1 MNSNRVTFVQINLAS
16 SSKYVIVLILFEL
29 IDLTTKHPDV
39 SGP

>member
-16 SSKYVIVLILFEL
+16 SSKYVIVLILLEL
-29 IDLTTKHPDV
+29 IDLTTKHPGV